1 MIKNLS
7 GELWKQMQFPG
18 YKDFRKKYAVSN
30 IGRIASYSKDINEDG
45 KILNGSNTSGYRTL
59 NLHVDG
65 GNGTIYIH
73 REAAKAFVPKKS
85 AKYKFVMH
93 INHKKDDNRAKNL
106 QWATQEEVS
115 AHQQKS
121 PQKIDYKTRQA
132 SKLKGL
138 KLNATQVKAIRSAIE
153 NPKRK
158 LTYKQIA
165 DKYDV
170 SEMTIYRIKS
180 GENWASV
187 K

>member
-1 MIKNLS
+1 MIKKLA
-7 GELWKQMQFPG
+7 GEQWKQMQFAG

-30 IGRIASYSKDINEDG
+30 MGRVASYSKDIYEDG
-45 KILNGSNTSGYRTL
+45 KILNGSNTSGYKTL
-59 NLHVDG
+59 NLHVEG

-85 AKYKFVMH
+85 PKYKFVLH
-93 INHKKDDNRAKNL
+93 LNHKKDDNRAKNL
-106 QWATQEEVS
+106 QWATQDDVS
-115 AHQQKS
+115 SHQQNS
-121 PQKIDYKTRQA
+121 PKKIEYKTKQA

-138 KLNATQVKAIRSAIE
+138 KLNASQVKSIRTSVE

-165 DKYDV
+165 DKYNV

-180 GENWASV
+180 GENWSSIQ
-187 K
+187 